1 MENEVKLWYEGFTF
15 GDSMDI
21 YNPWSIINYL
31 KYKKFTTYWADSSS
45 NGLINILVK
54 TGSSYIKMM
63 METLLKWETI
73 DVPIDEQIV
82 FSELDYSE
90 DAVWSLMLASGYL
103 KVISSDEL
111 IGDPTK
117 AVMYSLALT
126 NREIKLMFEK
136 MIRMWFG
143 PAKQEKYINMILYLK
158 AKRC

>member
-1 MENEVKLWYEGFTF
+1 M
-15 GDSMDI
+15 
-21 YNPWSIINYL
+21 
-31 KYKKFTTYWADSSS
+31 
-45 NGLINILVK
+45 K

-117 AVMYSLALT
+117 AVMYNLALT

-136 MIRMWFG
+136 MIRMWFC